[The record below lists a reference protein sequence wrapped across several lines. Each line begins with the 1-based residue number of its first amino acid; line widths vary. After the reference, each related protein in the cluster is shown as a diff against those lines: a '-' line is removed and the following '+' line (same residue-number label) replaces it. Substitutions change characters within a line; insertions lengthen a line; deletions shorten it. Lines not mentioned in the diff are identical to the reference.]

1 MFLIQPFTPTH
12 CHKAVMAAEL
22 SGGPP
27 SYPRSSWDV
36 EGTKLPVLCLLDP
49 VASEPQ
55 SVTFSRLCIVKYSLF
70 IEFLYPVL
78 SGRILLHDFHWG
90 FTPY

>member
-27 SYPRSSWDV
+27 SWEV
-36 EGTKLPVLCLLDP
+36 EWTKLPVLCLLDP

-55 SVTFSRLCIVKYSLF
+55 SVTFSRLCIVKSSLF
-70 IEFLYPVL
+70 IEFLYPVV

-90 FTPY
+90 FMLH